1 MPENEVWTTF
11 KAKTHKLAV
20 LLACLFGN
28 SRLEF
33 LVTTPHNSC
42 DVTKYEKAKEVCVH
56 AFSTPKRINFRV
68 KAAECFFFVVVV
80 VQVFLI
86 FPTGFF

>member
-1 MPENEVWTTF
+1 MPENEVWTT
-11 KAKTHKLAV
+11 KLTLVWEFA
-20 LLACLFGN
+20 
-28 SRLEF
+28 SR
-33 LVTTPHNSC
+33 VSRRNSC

-68 KAAECFFFVVVV
+68 KPAECFFFVVV